1 MSTHETSEA
10 TSGAA
15 IAQAYDIQ
23 KVLKALPHRYPMLLV
38 DRVQSLVA
46 GEEIH
51 AVKAVSFNEE
61 FFQGHFPG
69 RPIMPGVL
77 QIEALAQAAGIL
89 AVETLGLA
97 GSGKLVYFMA
107 IENAKFRAPVE
118 PGYLLDL
125 HAGFIQQRSKV
136 CKFWGKASVDGKTT
150 CEVNFTAM
158 IADPPS

>member
-1 MSTHETSEA
+1 MSDD
-10 TSGAA
+10 SGKP
-15 IAQAYDIQ
+15 YDIAR
-23 KVLKALPHRYPMLLV
+23 VLKALPHRYPMLLV